1 MASKKKAATK
11 KVVAKKTVKKKLAV
25 KKATSVKRIAVKK
38 IKSHSAL
45 EIAQKQ
51 SKEDQKLWDTEPAGV
66 PVSHFIS
73 LKTARKYVKDFNAS
87 KAPIARG
94 AFMQP
99 GNIRKGIFLDLLNR
113 PEVKYLRFYFGLTK
127 SGKVQIVFV
136 GADAKHNDVYAINK
150 NNNQVAQQALM
161 VQSSSTMPPPPP
173 PGEEGGIDMAQGC
186 PAYGSGGTQMLPA

>member
-11 KVVAKKTVKKKLAV
+11 KVAAKKTAKKKTVAKKVTAAKKVKML
-25 KKATSVKRIAVKK
+25 
-38 IKSHSAL
+38 SAM
-45 EIAQKQ
+45 EIASKQ
-51 SKEDQKLWDTEPAGV
+51 SKENQKLWDTEPAGV

-73 LKTARKYVKDFNAS
+73 LETARTYVKDFNAS
-87 KAPIARG
+87 KAPVTKG

-127 SGKVQIVFV
+127 RGKVQIVFV

-150 NNNQVAQQALM
+150 TNNQVAQQVPVA
-161 VQSSSTMPPPPP
+161 QNSSSAPPPPPP
-173 PGEEGGIDMAQGC
+173 PGEEGGIDMSQGC
-186 PAYGSGGTQMLPA
+186 PAYGSGGTVMLPA